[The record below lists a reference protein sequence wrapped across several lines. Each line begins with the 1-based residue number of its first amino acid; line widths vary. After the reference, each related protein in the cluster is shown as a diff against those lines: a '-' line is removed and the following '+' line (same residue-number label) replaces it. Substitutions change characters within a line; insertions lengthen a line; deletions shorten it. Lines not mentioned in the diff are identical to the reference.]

1 MNEILNV
8 KEKFARSKVPF
19 ETNRIAKSVTYH
31 SIGAGDDEYEVEE
44 FVGDITGLNMVK
56 NPFFK
61 FGKKKKKKTKKK
73 KWFY

>member
-31 SIGAGDDEYEVEE
+31 SMAADNDDEYEYEDG
-44 FVGDITGLNMVK
+44 FVGNITGLNMVK

-61 FGKKKKKKTKKK
+61 FGKKKKKKKKK
-73 KWFY
+73 K